1 MAGVMAFTA
10 NGSCFGHFTANTGF
24 TPLRLKGN
32 LYNKLFF
39 FTTDGYNLSNL
50 EPSS

>member
-32 LYNKLFF
+32 LHNKLFF
-39 FTTDGYNLSNL
+39 LRLTVTIC
-50 EPSS
+50 PI

>member
-1 MAGVMAFTA
+1 MDGVMAFTA

-32 LYNKLFF
+32 LHNKLF

-50 EPSS
+50 EPNS